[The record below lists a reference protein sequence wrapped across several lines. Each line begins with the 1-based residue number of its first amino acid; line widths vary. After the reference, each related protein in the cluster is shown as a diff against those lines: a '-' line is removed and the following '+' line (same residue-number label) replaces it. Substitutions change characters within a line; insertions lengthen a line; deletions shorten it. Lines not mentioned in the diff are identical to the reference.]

1 MTISKGL
8 LDERL
13 KGCERPEDLLGDAG
27 LTKEL
32 RIRLMERM
40 LGAALT
46 AHPLSG
52 RALPG
57 RALRGN
63 VPRGCVTRT
72 ARMHPPRVSP
82 TGVTA
87 HSQQAPEGPGRR
99 GTDRCRAI
107 PLPGRACLH
116 AAEGPQPG
124 GGHGKR

>member
-13 KGCERPEDLLGDAG
+13 KGCERPEDLLGDGG
-27 LTKEL
+27 LMKEL

-57 RALRGN
+57 N
-63 VPRGCVTRT
+63 VPRGWVTRT
-72 ARMHPPRVSP
+72 ARMPPRVSP
-82 TGVTA
+82 TGVT
-87 HSQQAPEGPGRR
+87 G
-99 GTDRCRAI
+99 
-107 PLPGRACLH
+107 
-116 AAEGPQPG
+116 QPASA
-124 GGHGKR
+124 